1 MAKVKATVNGA
12 VSLVNAIANKKGAT
26 LGISLKVEVVM
37 ETSKGKGIT
46 IQSENKSLSSRLI
59 NKTIE
64 KIVSKKDLEKNKIA
78 ITLNSEIPTGYG
90 LKSSSAISSAIALAC
105 AKIFKPKWT
114 DKQILLA
121 GVDAKIF
128 KPKWTDKQILLAGV
142 DASIESKVSI
152 TGAYDDACS
161 CYYGGFN
168 VTDNA
173 KRNRI
178 QFQKIPSNLTA
189 VIFIPKNR
197 KRGKLKNLKIL
208 SPIFNN
214 AWELAKEKK
223 YWQSMTI
230 NGLATAA
237 ILDSDPKII
246 VSLMEKGALGAS
258 ISGNGPSI
266 AAIVKKE
273 NIENIKKI
281 FESLEG
287 RIIISKINNKK
298 AEVHEL

>member
-1 MAKVKATVNGA
+1 MVKVKATVHGA
-12 VSLVNAIANKKGAT
+12 VSIVSAIANKKGAT
-26 LGISLKVEVVM
+26 LGIELKVEVTI
-37 ETSKGKGIT
+37 ETSEGKGIE
-46 IQSENKSLSSRLI
+46 IQSENRSLSSRLI

-64 KIVSKKDLEKNKIA
+64 KIVSKKHLEKNKMV
-78 ITLNSEIPTGYG
+78 ITINSEIPTGYG

-105 AKIFKPKWT
+105 AKIFKPKLT
-114 DKQILLA
+114 DKQIL
-121 GVDAKIF
+121 V
-128 KPKWTDKQILLAGV
+128 AGV

-168 VTDNA
+168 VTDNG
-173 KRNRI
+173 KRKRI
-178 QFQKIPSNLTA
+178 QFEKVPTNLIA

-197 KRGKLKNLKIL
+197 KRGNLKKLKIL

-223 YWQSMTI
+223 YWESMII
-230 NGLATAA
+230 NGLATST
-237 ILDSDPKII
+237 ILNSDPKII
-246 VSLMEKGALGAS
+246 VDLIEKGALGAS
-258 ISGNGPSI
+258 VSGNGPSI

-273 NIENIKKI
+273 NESNIKKI
-281 FESLEG
+281 FGALEG
-287 RIIISKINNKK
+287 NIIVSKVNNKK

>member
-1 MAKVKATVNGA
+1 MAKVKATIHGA
-12 VSLVNAIANKKGAT
+12 VSLVSAIANKKGAT
-26 LGISLKVEVVM
+26 LGISLKVEAII
-37 ETSKGKGIT
+37 ETSEGKGIT

-64 KIVSKKDLEKNKIA
+64 KIVSKRDLEKNKIT
-78 ITLNSEIPTGYG
+78 ITLTSEIPTGYG
-90 LKSSSAISSAIALAC
+90 LKSSSAISSVVALAC
-105 AKIFKPKWT
+105 AKIFKPKLT
-114 DKQILLA
+114 DQ
-121 GVDAKIF
+121 
-128 KPKWTDKQILLAGV
+128 QILLAGV

-168 VTDNA
+168 VTENA

-178 QFQKIPSNLTA
+178 QFEKAPTNLIA

-197 KRGKLKNLKIL
+197 KRGNLKKLKIL

-223 YWQSMTI
+223 YWESMTI
-230 NGLATAA
+230 NGLATSS
-237 ILDSDPKII
+237 ILNSDPKII
-246 VSLMEKGALGAS
+246 IDLIEKGALAAS

-273 NIENIKKI
+273 NESNVKKI
-281 FESLEG
+281 FGNLEG
-287 RIIISKINNKK
+287 SIIVSKINNKK